1 MVLVVGATG
10 LVGGHVVAGLARA
23 GVPVRAV
30 VRSAGRGAALRG
42 PGVEPV
48 VADLAQPASLDAAL
62 DGVTRAFLLSPLAP
76 EQADLQG
83 SFVAAARRAGGVHV
97 VKLSG
102 LATALDS
109 PVRSGRLHARTE
121 RELEDSGLPF
131 THLRPLFFMQNL
143 LALAPEVAA
152 TGVLAFPMRAARVA
166 MIDARDVAAV
176 AVTVLAAG
184 GRAHAD
190 RAYTLTGP
198 EALGFDEVARAIG
211 AARGEPVTY
220 QDQAPEARRARL
232 EAAGLSPWLV
242 ALRMEFA
249 AVLGAGGAAAVTGAV
264 HAVTGRPPR
273 AFAEFA
279 AEHAARFRAGAAP
292 ASRGGSP

>member
-1 MVLVVGATG
+1 MILVVGATG

-48 VADLAQPASLDAAL
+48 VADLAHPASLDAAL
-62 DGVTRAFLLSPLAP
+62 DGVTGAFLLSPLAP
-76 EQADLQG
+76 DQAELQG
-83 SFVAAARRAGGVHV
+83 NFVAAARRAGGVHV

-102 LATALDS
+102 LATAPDS

-152 TGVLAFPMRAARVA
+152 TGVLATPMHAARVA

-176 AVTVLAAG
+176 AVAVLAAPG
-184 GRAHAD
+184 PAHAG

-198 EALGFDEVARAIG
+198 EALAFDEVARAIG
-211 AARGEPVTY
+211 AARGAPVSY
-220 QDQAPEARRARL
+220 EDQAPAARRAWLR
-232 EAAGLSPWLV
+232 AAGLSEWLV
-242 ALRMEFA
+242 ELRMEFA
-249 AVLGAGGAAAVTGAV
+249 AVLSAGGAAAVTDAV
-264 HAVTGRPPR
+264 RTLTGRPPR
-273 AFAEFA
+273 ALAEFA
-279 AEHAARFRAGAAP
+279 AEHAARFRAEAAP